1 MKNITIESVY
11 PLTSMQQGIFFECK
25 LNENTNAYFIQNIF
39 RMTGEI
45 NTDYMKIALELLSVK
60 YDVLRSRFM
69 MSKKEN
75 KPVQFVLKEQTIEYE
90 EYDLKNIPVENTIDE
105 IKSIAAKD
113 IDRGFDLIK
122 DSLLRLKVLH
132 TSCNECFLIFSTHHI
147 IIDGWCCVI
156 VIKEFIE
163 FYNCLCNGDSRL
175 KLLNKIKR
183 QKERIAPFSDYV
195 KWQSCQDKKNGLDY
209 WKNYLYE
216 YDESA
221 VIPSLKIAEK
231 HTEQMNEYKISI
243 DSKTT
248 SELVQIAKH
257 NMVTLSNVSEMIW
270 GIILMKYCRLNDVVF
285 GKVVSG
291 RNVNIK
297 GIENAVGIYVNVV
310 PERIKINKE
319 STFLSV
325 MKQIAT
331 DSYNSAEYEYCSFA
345 EIQATSILKNK
356 LIDSIF
362 TFENFYAFDED
373 IFNSEHC
380 KLTLLSYREET
391 NYPISVKVNVGNTLN
406 FDILYNPNVYSKTEM
421 ELIGERIDLIA
432 KSISNNI
439 YQTIWNMALADQA
452 EKEKI
457 LRQFNS
463 EIKKYNDKETINS
476 VFEKVVS
483 ANEEKTA
490 VVCEEKSLTYRE
502 LNQKSNCL
510 ANYIQIK
517 GGRKND
523 IIAVF
528 TERKIEVIIAF
539 LAIQKMGGIYLPLDG
554 NQPQHRINMILEDAK
569 PSMILSLG
577 DDIKFNGQKINICNE
592 LIYNETISN
601 PENINNKDSYS
612 YIIYTSGTTGKPKG
626 VLLSHEGI
634 VNLKYFFKNDLKIDC
649 NDRIAQF
656 ANYVF
661 DASIWEFTMALLN
674 GGCLYILSKKTI
686 DTPMLCSKYLKDNNI
701 SVVTFPPLY
710 CKQLDLPKIRLII
723 TAGAASDEAL
733 ISLTKEKGCYINAY
747 GPTEDTVCTTFY
759 VYKSKENHLFKRVP
773 IGIPI
778 LNHQVYIMQDNQ
790 LCPVGIPGE
799 LRIAGCGIAKEYLNN
814 HELTSQKFID
824 NPFGDGKMYC
834 SGDLARWL
842 PDGNIDFMG
851 RIDKQV
857 KIRGFRIELEEISSV
872 LMSFKEINEAVAVV
886 KEKNKEKKYICVYF
900 SSNEILDTNG
910 IKKKL
915 TEYLPNYMIPSKLI
929 QINEIPVNTSGKPDI
944 KKLLSINISCDQKIK
959 RPENLTEEKIEKI
972 YCKLLGEEAVDV
984 ESSFFELGGES
995 ISAMTLLS
1003 ILEKEFSLQLSLNHF
1018 YKYSSVKDL
1027 ARMLELKQ
1035 NEKSNENLKVVLS
1048 ENLMNEIN
1056 GYKIIEYNAGYILL
1070 VDDVVNDKIR
1080 QKILKCISGKCSIPN
1095 YIFNKHLFENYSIQY
1110 NSDSIEKTIE
1120 IIISENRISQEMYY
1134 NLNLNI
1140 QQYRQKLLQPSEKNE
1155 YTLSLIQNT
1164 LSNLGIWFSC
1174 GLFSIEGKYEL
1185 SEIEAAWKKV
1195 LEEQPLLRSIIQ
1207 KNNGE
1212 DQIKELIISNEW
1224 HIPYLDITYYSMQ
1237 DRHELIQRIKREA
1250 ELYYNKDIYC
1260 DGEVNH
1266 VPILLKEE
1274 NKYIFILPCSHLF
1287 FDGFSNTILKS
1298 SIIKFL
1304 DNPSLIPTFQRYQEC
1319 IDQFRYKIDNKTS
1332 EIIKLFEI
1340 AKFKEAV
1347 DSFSEY
1353 LAKTKM
1359 NVINYTFQFSDEQI
1373 KNISSIRTKINDHLF
1388 MDILDIVFPN
1398 INVPVCVLQAGRN
1411 NDSSLKCIGAF
1422 LDIVP
1427 VVYEHSSG
1435 NKFIKD
1441 IHEYVNYLRKN
1452 EMNIIASAD
1461 KIIPL
1466 ELKEKMLYS
1475 SIIYN
1480 NLLIYEMEYY
1490 FDNEAVSYEYA
1501 KRIVNIIITNNKL
1514 CISLMCVLG
1523 KEKETKEA
1531 ITNRIKNIIN
1541 NN

>member
-1 MKNITIESVY
+1 
-11 PLTSMQQGIFFECK
+11 
-25 LNENTNAYFIQNIF
+25 
-39 RMTGEI
+39 
-45 NTDYMKIALELLSVK
+45 
-60 YDVLRSRFM
+60 
-69 MSKKEN
+69 
-75 KPVQFVLKEQTIEYE
+75 
-90 EYDLKNIPVENTIDE
+90 
-105 IKSIAAKD
+105 
-113 IDRGFDLIK
+113 
-122 DSLLRLKVLH
+122 
-132 TSCNECFLIFSTHHI
+132 
-147 IIDGWCCVI
+147 
-156 VIKEFIE
+156 
-163 FYNCLCNGDSRL
+163 
-175 KLLNKIKR
+175 
-183 QKERIAPFSDYV
+183 
-195 KWQSCQDKKNGLDY
+195 
-209 WKNYLYE
+209 
-216 YDESA
+216 
-221 VIPSLKIAEK
+221 
-231 HTEQMNEYKISI
+231 
-243 DSKTT
+243 
-248 SELVQIAKH
+248 
-257 NMVTLSNVSEMIW
+257 
-270 GIILMKYCRLNDVVF
+270 
-285 GKVVSG
+285 
-291 RNVNIK
+291 
-297 GIENAVGIYVNVV
+297 
-310 PERIKINKE
+310 
-319 STFLSV
+319 
-325 MKQIAT
+325 
-331 DSYNSAEYEYCSFA
+331 
-345 EIQATSILKNK
+345 
-356 LIDSIF
+356 
-362 TFENFYAFDED
+362 
-373 IFNSEHC
+373 
-380 KLTLLSYREET
+380 
-391 NYPISVKVNVGNTLN
+391 
-406 FDILYNPNVYSKTEM
+406 
-421 ELIGERIDLIA
+421 
-432 KSISNNI
+432 
-439 YQTIWNMALADQA
+439 
-452 EKEKI
+452 
-457 LRQFNS
+457 
-463 EIKKYNDKETINS
+463 
-476 VFEKVVS
+476 
-483 ANEEKTA
+483 
-490 VVCEEKSLTYRE
+490 
-502 LNQKSNCL
+502 
-510 ANYIQIK
+510 
-517 GGRKND
+517 
-523 IIAVF
+523 
-528 TERKIEVIIAF
+528 
-539 LAIQKMGGIYLPLDG
+539 
-554 NQPQHRINMILEDAK
+554 
-569 PSMILSLG
+569 
-577 DDIKFNGQKINICNE
+577 
-592 LIYNETISN
+592 
-601 PENINNKDSYS
+601 
-612 YIIYTSGTTGKPKG
+612 
-626 VLLSHEGI
+626 
-634 VNLKYFFKNDLKIDC
+634 
-649 NDRIAQF
+649 
-656 ANYVF
+656 
-661 DASIWEFTMALLN
+661 
-674 GGCLYILSKKTI
+674 
-686 DTPMLCSKYLKDNNI
+686 
-701 SVVTFPPLY
+701 
-710 CKQLDLPKIRLII
+710 
-723 TAGAASDEAL
+723 
-733 ISLTKEKGCYINAY
+733 
-747 GPTEDTVCTTFY
+747 
-759 VYKSKENHLFKRVP
+759 
-773 IGIPI
+773 
-778 LNHQVYIMQDNQ
+778 
-790 LCPVGIPGE
+790 
-799 LRIAGCGIAKEYLNN
+799 
-814 HELTSQKFID
+814 
-824 NPFGDGKMYC
+824 
-834 SGDLARWL
+834 
-842 PDGNIDFMG
+842 
-851 RIDKQV
+851 
-857 KIRGFRIELEEISSV
+857 
-872 LMSFKEINEAVAVV
+872 
-886 KEKNKEKKYICVYF
+886 
-900 SSNEILDTNG
+900 
-910 IKKKL
+910 
-915 TEYLPNYMIPSKLI
+915 MIPSKLI

-1048 ENLMNEIN
+1048 ENLMNDIN
-1056 GYKIIEYNAGYILL
+1056 GYKFIEYNAGYILL
-1070 VDDVVNDKIR
+1070 VDDVVNDKIS

-1237 DRHELIQRIKREA
+1237 DRHELIQRIKHEA

-1274 NKYIFILPCSHLF
+1274 NKYILILPCSHLF